1 MNDEKQI
8 KKEKVFIV
16 TDLLRKL
23 DVISTTEFQEYRNL
37 HIKIS

>member
-1 MNDEKQI
+1 MEKQI

-23 DVISTTEFQEYRNL
+23 GVILTTVFQEYRN
-37 HIKIS
+37 